1 MDFQLLNLFVFLD
14 KIQVMQTR
22 DFRIVVNEYSSINE
36 LPETDVKLLYAAR
49 EASEN
54 AYSPY
59 SKFNVGAAVL
69 LQNGKIISGNNQEN
83 SAYPNGL
90 CAERVALFYANSKF
104 PDDKVF
110 AIAVSSK
117 NFNGIVS
124 EPISPCGSCRQAL
137 METEV
142 RFKQKIRVILDGQ
155 QKILVFDGIDN
166 LLPFAFKPNALELKP
181 PLTPPKERKSSPLRG
196 S

>member
-1 MDFQLLNLFVFLD
+1 
-14 KIQVMQTR
+14 MQTKY
-22 DFRIVVNEYSSINE
+22 FQIVVNEYNSINE
-36 LPETDVKLLYAAR
+36 LPESDVMLVYAAR
-49 EASEN
+49 KASKN

-59 SKFNVGAAVL
+59 SRFNVGAAVL
-69 LQNGKIISGNNQEN
+69 LQNGEIISGNNQEN

-104 PDDKVF
+104 PDDKVIT
-110 AIAVSSK
+110 IAVSAE

-142 RFKQKIRVILDGQ
+142 RFQHKIRVILDSQ
-155 QKILVFDGIDN
+155 EKILVFDGIDN
-166 LLPFAFKPNALELKP
+166 LLPFAFKPDSL
-181 PLTPPKERKSSPLRG
+181 G
-196 S
+196 